1 MTAKPFSL
9 SFWPIMAM
17 SSARSTPVPDATF
30 VPAAVAPARMSL
42 PHVDGLST
50 PKMPAWSIFLPM
62 ASAMSGLTVS
72 HRLIFASSTTESG
85 IGTITASSSAVIC
98 TSSHP
103 VFDVCLSPPSDTQYA
118 SGSEAS
124 TGCVFF
130 LLLIGTRRARVS
142 STLDCGSVWMISW
155 LISSGMSAPPK
166 SPRRICKLK
175 LSAISCL
182 L

>member
-1 MTAKPFSL
+1 M
-9 SFWPIMAM
+9 
-17 SSARSTPVPDATF
+17 PDATF

-62 ASAMSGLTVS
+62 VSAMSGLTGS
-72 HRLIFASSTTESG
+72 HRSIFRVVHDRIG
-85 IGTITASSSAVIC
+85 IGTIAASSSAVIC

-124 TGCVFF
+124 TGWR
-130 LLLIGTRRARVS
+130 LLLAAHRHPARAGKQHAGLRKRLDHLLADRVGDERAAQVAAQD
-142 STLDCGSVWMISW
+142 LRAEIVCHI
-155 LISSGMSAPPK
+155 MSPLM
-166 SPRRICKLK
+166 C
-175 LSAISCL
+175 
-182 L
+182 